1 MLPENTSFPIHDLP
15 RAESSVR
22 ATAACDES
30 RVVAVG
36 HEADVLAL
44 GLFRRDE
51 AVGAGHLAHLV
62 LGQLAQRKQHVGER
76 VLGEVVQ
83 HVALILSRV
92 TRPQKLPTPGR
103 LVPAAPGVMS
113 RGHVIEPQ
121 LAPALLQRLEFQEPI
136 TGDAGVGRAALE
148 IGPAE
153 RVHHRRIETIAQIE
167 GIVGNAETP
176 AHRSRIF
183 CIARRS
189 AGRPFAF
196 RSIA

>member
-62 LGQLAQRKQHVGER
+62 LG
-76 VLGEVVQ
+76 
-83 HVALILSRV
+83 
-92 TRPQKLPTPGR
+92 
-103 LVPAAPGVMS
+103 
-113 RGHVIEPQ
+113 
-121 LAPALLQRLEFQEPI
+121 
-136 TGDAGVGRAALE
+136 
-148 IGPAE
+148 
-153 RVHHRRIETIAQIE
+153 
-167 GIVGNAETP
+167 
-176 AHRSRIF
+176 
-183 CIARRS
+183 
-189 AGRPFAF
+189 
-196 RSIA
+196 